1 MLSHRFGVRPQK
13 NGAMSANGRVLQ
25 PNNKTAANP
34 IQRWPIGDELLAK
47 SGGALISPSGMGV
60 FFPKGHSCMISAH
73 APDRLV
79 VSPKGATIDTSP
91 VLRQC
96 Q

>member
-1 MLSHRFGVRPQK
+1 MEQCQPMDVFS
-13 NGAMSANGRVLQ
+13 Q

-34 IQRWPIGDELLAK
+34 ILRWPIGDELLAK

-60 FFPKGHSCMISAH
+60 FFPKGGSCMISAH

-79 VSPKGATIDTSP
+79 VSPKGATIDTSL
-91 VLRQC
+91 VLPTVSISAIKC
-96 Q
+96 K